1 MEHATRIE
9 LAYSAWEAN
18 VLPLNY
24 ACALLLYLKHDLFPN
39 RTYNYFMSKMNI
51 NTAEEIVHWYNKNK
65 RSLPWRDTNNPYD
78 VWLSEIMLQQTRIE
92 AVKPK
97 YELFKKKLPDIA
109 SLAAC
114 EDDALMRLWE
124 GLGYYSRA
132 RNLKKCANVLVEQ
145 YAGKLPAAYDALI
158 KLPGIGPYTAGAI
171 SSIAY
176 DMPVPAVDGNV
187 LRVLARYF
195 GIKDDV
201 RNEAVKKKI
210 QDTIQDLY
218 ETKRKKGFF
227 SSFNQGLMEIGEV
240 VCVPNGAPH
249 CDACPLQEKCICC
262 KKKLYEE
269 IPYRS
274 SLKERK
280 IIERTLLILRD
291 GDSFLLHKRD
301 EKGLLAGLY
310 EFIGIDETLNEKQA
324 LKEAERMG
332 AVPVRITHLPEAK
345 HIFTHLEWHMHAYE
359 IQVEQIEQLKI
370 DHCILANKKELA
382 SLAIPSA
389 FKTYINW
396 YSLRDQ

>member
-1 MEHATRIE
+1 
-9 LAYSAWEAN
+9 
-18 VLPLNY
+18 
-24 ACALLLYLKHDLFPN
+24 
-39 RTYNYFMSKMNI
+39 MNI
-51 NTAEEIVHWYNKNK
+51 NTAEEIVHWYDKNK

-78 VWLSEIMLQQTRIE
+78 VWLSEIMLQQTRID

-97 YELFKKKLPDIA
+97 YELFKKNLPDIA

-132 RNLKKCANVLVEQ
+132 RNLKKCANALVEQ

-218 ETKRKKGFF
+218 ETKQKKGFF

-345 HIFTHLEWHMHAYE
+345 HIFTHLEWYMHAYE